1 MAAEP
6 FRHLHIPLDA
16 NAGPQCFIN
25 NNALLYEDERV
36 LAVVRQTTNQSFG
49 QVEMDKPVQ
58 REDVVQSMLGLVAR
72 YRHGGFDAVAA
83 MVASNVPANKREELL
98 EACFK
103 VSQTLP
109 GELYLELLADEGVDI
124 EQGFSAKEG
133 LFLGEALAGSVY
145 AYGRYQSLL
154 DGYETGIL
162 FGTDRFVSHPVC
174 LSRREYV
181 FVGTAFLRRTLK
193 QITEATHEENF
204 WSTGAGA
211 GNAVRSGSC
220 RRRG

>member
-6 FRHLHIPLDA
+6 FRHLHIRLDA
-16 NAGPQCFIN
+16 NAGPQCVIKY
-25 NNALLYEDERV
+25 NALLYEDERV

-72 YRHGGFDAVAA
+72 YRQGGFDAVAA
-83 MVASNVPANKREELL
+83 MVAGSSVPADKREELL

-103 VSQTLP
+103 VSQTLL

-154 DGYETGIL
+154 GGYETGIL
-162 FGTDRFVSHPVC
+162 FGTGIGLAGPGWRGAPMAWWAAIGLFVT
-174 LSRREYV
+174 L
-181 FVGTAFLRRTLK
+181 FAFLGVNRFL
-193 QITEATHEENF
+193 
-204 WSTGAGA
+204 
-211 GNAVRSGSC
+211 SGLHSC
-220 RRRG
+220 GEL

>member
-6 FRHLHIPLDA
+6 FRHLHIRLDA
-16 NAGPQCFIN
+16 NAGPQCFIKY
-25 NNALLYEDERV
+25 NALLYEDERV

-72 YRHGGFDAVAA
+72 YRQGGFDAVAA
-83 MVASNVPANKREELL
+83 MVASNVPADKCEELL

-145 AYGRYQSLL
+145 AYGRYQSLM

-162 FGTDRFVSHPVC
+162 FGTGIGLTGLGWRGAPMAWWAAIGLFVT
-174 LSRREYV
+174 L
-181 FVGTAFLRRTLK
+181 FAFLGVNMFL
-193 QITEATHEENF
+193 
-204 WSTGAGA
+204 
-211 GNAVRSGSC
+211 SGLHSY
-220 RRRG
+220 GEL